1 MFKAATLT
9 LTLAASAFAL
19 QPPVSTVIVLLAGT
33 DNVGAP
39 SARNQ
44 GGTARTQLPPTAVP
58 PDPAS
63 VARGDALYT
72 SLNCAACHGALGRGG
87 PSNAPDLTMSAIA
100 MARDQGR
107 TLAAFLRTGR
117 PQNGMPPLLTPLSDA
132 QAADLSAKL
141 RSFGLAA
148 AGTPVPGGG
157 RQGAPLHPEWPAAL
171 TGQQLS
177 IVVGDA
183 AQGKKFFNGPVGQ
196 CASCHAVKDGEPG
209 PAANLA
215 HVATKYPDPKTLQNA
230 TLLNRGGNW
239 SPRISKDVTA
249 IITYASGKSV
259 RGYLSSVSDFKVV
272 IRDESGTES
281 EIARADGDPQVALVD
296 RLQHHLDLLGMYRD
310 DDIHNLTA
318 YLVTLK

>member
-1 MFKAATLT
+1 MFKAAILT
-9 LTLAASAFAL
+9 LTLAASALAL
-19 QPPVSTVIVLLAGT
+19 QQSRR
-33 DNVGAP
+33 GAP
-39 SARNQ
+39 AP
-44 GGTARTQLPPTAVP
+44 LPAAAAP

-87 PSNAPDLTMSAIA
+87 PSNAPDLTASAIA
-100 MARDQGR
+100 MAGDSGK

-117 PQNGMPPLLTPLSDA
+117 PQNGMPPLLTPLTEA

-141 RSFGLAA
+141 RSFASAAPGTPA
-148 AGTPVPGGG
+148 AGVG
-157 RQGAPLHPEWPAAL
+157 RLGAPLHPEWPAAL

-183 AQGKKFFNGPVGQ
+183 AQGQKFFNGPVGQ

-209 PAANLA
+209 TASNLA
-215 HVATKYPDPKTLQNA
+215 HVATRYPDPKTLQNA
-230 TLLNRGGNW
+230 MLLNRGGNW
-239 SPRISKDVTA
+239 SPRTSKDVTA
-249 IITYASGKSV
+249 IVTYADGRTV

-272 IRDESGTES
+272 IRDESGAES
-281 EIARADGDPQVALVD
+281 DIARADGEPRVALVD
-296 RLQHHLDLLGMYRD
+296 RLQHHLDLLGTYRD